1 MSLIVNDI
9 PLYVTLAIDPAV
21 TDQSYSNATGI
32 TVVGEDEFGNW
43 YVMEADPFKGQ
54 PTEVVD
60 RVAYYAQRYR
70 PRVGSCE
77 AIAAQ
82 RLYIP
87 LFNKRFEELGIS
99 LPIREYKY
107 STRLSKQ
114 VRIEALQPRFRNHKV
129 FLRKGLD
136 VLEQQLLHFPE
147 SEEDDLLDA
156 LTQHLVTS
164 HPFDPRETLKDPD
177 DEEDNWEDN
186 EERTSTHRLDGT
198 WTGRGGS
205 RYIRR

>member
-1 MSLIVNDI
+1 MTRLVTHDI
-9 PLYVTLAIDPAV
+9 PLYVTIGIDPAV
-21 TDQSYSNATGI
+21 TNQSYSNSTGI
-32 TVVGEDEFGNW
+32 TVVGEDQFGNW
-43 YVMEADPFKGQ
+43 WVMEADPFKGQ
-54 PTEVVD
+54 PSEVVD
-60 RVAYYAQRYR
+60 RVAYYAQRYH

-87 LFNKRFEELGIS
+87 LFQKKFEELGIS

-129 FLRKGLD
+129 FLRQGLD

-156 LTQHLVTS
+156 LTHHLVTS
-164 HPFDPRETLKDPD
+164 HPYDPREALRDP
-177 DEEDNWEDN
+177 DEEDYESEED
-186 EERTSTHRLDGT
+186 EPKGPRHDGT
-198 WTGRGGS
+198 WIGRGGS